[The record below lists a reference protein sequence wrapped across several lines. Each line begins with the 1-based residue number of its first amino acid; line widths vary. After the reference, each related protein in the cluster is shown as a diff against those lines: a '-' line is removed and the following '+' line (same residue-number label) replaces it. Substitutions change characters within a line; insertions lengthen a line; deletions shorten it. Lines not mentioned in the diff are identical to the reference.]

1 MEETFVSRKEFE
13 KLENKV
19 DSLEQTLSQNMNILV
34 EIDKKVDLINA
45 KVTTSDTIENLK
57 LEPINKRVS
66 AIEDAQKWLWRTIGT
81 TLIGIVIKIVFDISK
96 VL

>member
-1 MEETFVSRKEFE
+1 MDETFVSRKEFE
-13 KLENKV
+13 KLEQKV
-19 DSLEQTLSQNMNILV
+19 DNLENAMNQNVSILT

-45 KVTTSDTIENLK
+45 KITTSDTIEDLK
-57 LEPINKRVS
+57 LQPINKRVS
-66 AIEDAQKWLWRTIGT
+66 SIEDGQKWLWRTIGS

>member
-19 DSLEQTLSQNMNILV
+19 DNLENAMNQNVSILTA
-34 EIDKKVDLINA
+34 IDKKVDLINA
-45 KVTTSDTIENLK
+45 KITTSDTIEELK
-57 LEPINKRVS
+57 LQPINKRVS
-66 AIEDAQKWLWRTIGT
+66 AIEDGQKWLWRTIGS